1 MIAMIFSQKFRV
13 NIRPSGY
20 KNMKHT
26 VEMLNVTIT
35 QPVYTVCP
43 ILILTKAFFYE
54 GKEKPSKLKK
64 R

>member
-13 NIRPSGY
+13 NIMPSGY

-35 QPVYTVCP
+35 QPVYA
-43 ILILTKAFFYE
+43 L
-54 GKEKPSKLKK
+54 S
-64 R
+64 